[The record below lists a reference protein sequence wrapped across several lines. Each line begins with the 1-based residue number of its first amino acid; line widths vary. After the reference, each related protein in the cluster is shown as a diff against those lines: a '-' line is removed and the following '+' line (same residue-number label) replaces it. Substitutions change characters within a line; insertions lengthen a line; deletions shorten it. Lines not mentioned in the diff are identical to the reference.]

1 MGIYPGPAFDDY
13 VTMKNDHLRQA
24 AGMASLFYWY
34 LTTADNTYPFN
45 WVMRHRQEG
54 RKDQLVTRDEYAQP
68 FVQTKKFTP
77 YGNMMIM
84 LSKMKDDRIS
94 SVVSTEIEEGKGL
107 YSLATKDESGISIM
121 LWNFQS
127 RNTEG
132 YDATLKV
139 DNLPAGLN
147 GKNVKAKLY
156 KIDAEHS
163 NYHSDLENC
172 NLQIVEEKS
181 VKPTGEYETSLHLEP
196 NTLQLIVFELK

>member
-45 WVMRHRQEG
+45 WVMRHRMEG
-54 RKDQLVTRDEYAQP
+54 RKDQLVTRDEYGQP

-84 LSKMKDDRIS
+84 MSKMKDTRVS
-94 SVVSTEIEEGKGL
+94 STSNVEIEEGKGL
-107 YSLATKDESGISIM
+107 YSLATEDESGISIM
-121 LWNFQS
+121 VWNFQS

-132 YDATLKV
+132 YDATIKV
-139 DNLPAGLN
+139 DNLPAGM
-147 GKNVKAKLY
+147 KKKKVNVKLY
-156 KIDAEHS
+156 KIDAETS
-163 NYHSDLENC
+163 NYHANLENC
-172 NLQIVEEKS
+172 NLQMVEEER
-181 VKPTGEYETSLHLEP
+181 VKLSDVYETSLHLEP